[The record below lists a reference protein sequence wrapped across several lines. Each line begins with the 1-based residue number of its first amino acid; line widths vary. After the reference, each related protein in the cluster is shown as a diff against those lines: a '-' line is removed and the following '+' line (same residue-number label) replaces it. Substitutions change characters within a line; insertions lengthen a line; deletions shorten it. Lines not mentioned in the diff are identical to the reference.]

1 MTSVNL
7 ILSSIII
14 LLVGALFWLLTRS
27 ATKKRSNALSSPS
40 GRHIKKHTPT
50 TQKSKQAPIS
60 DPILSNIDTY
70 SSNKN
75 SFQED
80 IETSCSLFLDILHRA
95 LDLNSVALLKGEPEN
110 KKVFLNKIITEGMDI
125 LDDTASRESGIFN
138 VLFQGNTAVN
148 VCPVSQQVANIPY
161 YPSNKG
167 VGSLLAIRVPDH
179 NNNLQDAQNPF
190 WILSI
195 DRLSDQEWTEEEQK
209 LLRLAARKI
218 SRELYL
224 GNQLLEAARYTNV
237 VSRLYNGIKGLNSVL
252 ELEETFDIAIASVK
266 ELVVADF
273 VSVSLLHDDEYTVVR
288 ADGYQSE
295 GLEGCKFAK
304 NDGLVG
310 QAIQCNHWMP
320 PTASYPDPAP
330 VFSKENPI
338 SGLRSLLIVPLSQ
351 PENNAIGALTIAS
364 KKEGMFGREQRHIME
379 LIGGQIATKI
389 ELAQAHEKI
398 YQMALTDGLTGLN
411 NHRTFQLGL
420 GNMLIRARRQ
430 SSSICLILCDI
441 DHFKKIND
449 MHGHPFGDQVL
460 RKVAETLKQ
469 SIRKVDLAARYG
481 GEEFA
486 LILEASDKEG
496 AIIQSER
503 VRQSIEGLS
512 FSSKGEKI
520 SITMS
525 FGLASYPV
533 DGDNKADLIDRADQA
548 LYCAKESGR
557 NRTVAWS
564 EAH

>member
-1 MTSVNL
+1 MGGMPSITLTLPN
-7 ILSSIII
+7 ILIII
-14 LLVGALFWLLTRS
+14 LVAALSWLLCRS
-27 ATKKRSNALSSPS
+27 YTKKRGSALSSPS
-40 GRHIKKHTPT
+40 EKRTS
-50 TQKSKQAPIS
+50 TQKSMQAPIS
-60 DPILSNIDTY
+60 GSILSNIDTY

-80 IETSCSLFLDILHRA
+80 IETSCTLFLNILHRA
-95 LDLNSVALLKGEPEN
+95 LDLNSVALLKGDP
-110 KKVFLNKIITEGMDI
+110 KSRKVFLNKIITEEMDI

-138 VLFQGNTAVN
+138 VLFQGNVEVN

-167 VGSLLAIRVPDH
+167 VGSLLAIHVPDH
-179 NNNLQDAQNPF
+179 NDLQDTQNPF

-218 SRELYL
+218 SREIYL
-224 GNQLLEAARYTNV
+224 GDQLLEAARHTNV
-237 VSRLYNGIKGLNSVL
+237 VSRLYNAIKGLNSVL
-252 ELEETFDIAIASVK
+252 ELEETFDIAIASVNK
-266 ELVVADF
+266 LVDADF
-273 VSVSLLHDDEYTVVR
+273 VSVSLLHDNEHTIVR
-288 ADGYQSE
+288 ADGYQAE
-295 GLEGCKFAK
+295 GLKGCKFAK

-310 QAIQCNHWMP
+310 QAIQTNHWMP
-320 PTASYPDPAP
+320 PTSSYPDPAP
-330 VFSKENPI
+330 VFSKNNPI
-338 SGLRSLLIVPLSQ
+338 PGLKSLLIVPLSQ

-364 KKEGMFGREQRHIME
+364 KQEGMFGREQRHIME

-420 GNMLIRARRQ
+420 ENMLVRARRQ

-460 RKVAETLKQ
+460 KKVAKTLKQ
-469 SIRKVDLAARYG
+469 SVRQVDLAARYG

-486 LILEASDKEG
+486 LILESSDEEG
-496 AIIQSER
+496 GIIQAER
-503 VRQSIEGLS
+503 VRQSIEELS

-525 FGLASYPV
+525 FGLASYPI
-533 DGDNKADLIDRADQA
+533 DGDNKTELIDRTDQA

-557 NRTVAWS
+557 NRTVSWS
-564 EAH
+564 NLH